1 MADVEKDNVFGKISK
16 PSDAALETTNEDGG
30 TMLYV
35 SNLTR

>member
-1 MADVEKDNVFGKISK
+1 MADVEKDHVSNKIS
-16 PSDAALETTNEDGG
+16 DGALETAKEEGG